1 LPACE
6 ISKGFVLTRVGEKG
20 GNFSSS
26 YQIMARKPLK
36 LGAKDAE
43 APPPGQGPRI
53 ASGEAAWEAR
63 VEEEHGGRAGPAAAQ
78 ERREVS

>member
-1 LPACE
+1 
-6 ISKGFVLTRVGEKG
+6 
-20 GNFSSS
+20 
-26 YQIMARKPLK
+26 MARKPLK

>member
-1 LPACE
+1 
-6 ISKGFVLTRVGEKG
+6 
-20 GNFSSS
+20 
-26 YQIMARKPLK
+26 MARKPLK

-78 ERREVS
+78 ERREEVRGKG